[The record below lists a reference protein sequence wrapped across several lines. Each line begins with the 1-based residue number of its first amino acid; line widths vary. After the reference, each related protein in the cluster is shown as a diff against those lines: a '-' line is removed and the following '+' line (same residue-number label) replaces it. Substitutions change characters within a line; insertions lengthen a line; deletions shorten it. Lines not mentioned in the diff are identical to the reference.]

1 MANSGIGVN
10 QGVPTSFVAN
20 NELNYLT
27 SSDLINVYAKASPD
41 VRQQLVEP
49 FGDENLGIMDLLE
62 DLGQVE
68 EAVFGN
74 EYNHF
79 EQGRLK
85 ELVKASA
92 ETSNDGS
99 VAVIA
104 ITDTRD
110 IPFSSQ
116 TWYSN
121 TPSASTKLD
130 VQVGDT
136 VWIPVVGGNA
146 VETQVVGEGTADGLS
161 AGEIKIQKV
170 KSSDTIPTITTST
183 EMFIGGNAFAEG
195 SGQPNSR
202 EVRTYKYTN
211 YIQTFKSTY
220 EINGA
225 SLGQQAFITM
235 PNGSKYWYVQGIM
248 NTRRFHRN
256 QIEAAFLAGNQIDV
270 TSTATL
276 ANTFKTEGLIPA
288 MQANGNTEGYTAGS
302 LSITDIDSMI
312 AKLKK
317 FRGASEN
324 LLVGGN
330 EFITG
335 VDDIIRTSEG
345 MKAGGIQY
353 AGIGGED
360 RGVRFG
366 FDHFIRS
373 GVTFHYKSLQAFDD
387 PDSFGA
393 TNSSFAKLGLVI
405 PTGNTTSYNYGRQ
418 VTSVPTMRM
427 VYLSVDGESNG
438 YKEWVTGS
446 AGAVST
452 NQTDAQQINMRD
464 RKGFEVFGLN
474 RFGVF
479 DSNVA

>member
-1 MANSGIGVN
+1 MPNTSVGVN
-10 QGVPTSFVAN
+10 QSAPTSFVAN

-41 VRQQLVEP
+41 VREQLVEP
-49 FGDENLGIMDLLE
+49 FGDENLGIMDLME

-74 EYNHF
+74 EYIHF

-85 ELVKASA
+85 ELVKASSQ
-92 ETSNDGS
+92 TSNDGS
-99 VAVIA
+99 TAVFVA
-104 ITDTRD
+104 TDTRA
-110 IPFSSQ
+110 IPQGSQ
-116 TWYSN
+116 TWYQN
-121 TPSASTKLD
+121 TSSSTKVN

-136 VWIPVVGGNA
+136 LWIPDPSGRA
-146 VETQVVGEGTADGLS
+146 VETQVTGVNLTTSSVTIE
-161 AGEIKIQKV
+161 KV
-170 KSSDTIPTITTST
+170 KSGDTIPTITASK

-220 EINGA
+220 SINGA

-235 PNGSKYWYVQGIM
+235 PNGSRYWYVQGIM
-248 NTRRFHRN
+248 NTRRFHKN
-256 QIEAAFLAGNQIDV
+256 MIESAILAGNQV
-270 TSTATL
+270 SATSSSFGNTL
-276 ANTFKTEGLIPA
+276 KTEGLIPA
-288 MQANGNTEGYTAGS
+288 MQANSNSEAYTVGS
-302 LSITDIDSMI
+302 LSLTDIDSMI

-317 FRGASEN
+317 YRGASEN

-330 EFITG
+330 AFITD

-393 TNSSFAKLGLVI
+393 ADSSFADLGLVI

-418 VTSVPTMRM
+418 LTTVPVMRL
-427 VYLSVDGESNG
+427 VYLNVEGEDMG

-446 AGAVST
+446 AGAVAT
-452 NQTDAQQINMRD
+452 NQTDAQEINMRD
-464 RKGFEVFGLN
+464 RKGAEFFGLQ
-474 RFGVF
+474 RFGIF
-479 DSNVA
+479 DPYA

>member
-1 MANSGIGVN
+1 
-10 QGVPTSFVAN
+10 
-20 NELNYLT
+20 
-27 SSDLINVYAKASPD
+27 
-41 VRQQLVEP
+41 
-49 FGDENLGIMDLLE
+49 
-62 DLGQVE
+62 
-68 EAVFGN
+68 
-74 EYNHF
+74 
-79 EQGRLK
+79 
-85 ELVKASA
+85 
-92 ETSNDGS
+92 
-99 VAVIA
+99 
-104 ITDTRD
+104 
-110 IPFSSQ
+110 
-116 TWYSN
+116 
-121 TPSASTKLD
+121 
-130 VQVGDT
+130 
-136 VWIPVVGGNA
+136 
-146 VETQVVGEGTADGLS
+146 
-161 AGEIKIQKV
+161 
-170 KSSDTIPTITTST
+170 
-183 EMFIGGNAFAEG
+183 
-195 SGQPNSR
+195 
-202 EVRTYKYTN
+202 
-211 YIQTFKSTY
+211 
-220 EINGA
+220 
-225 SLGQQAFITM
+225 
-235 PNGSKYWYVQGIM
+235 
-248 NTRRFHRN
+248 
-256 QIEAAFLAGNQIDV
+256 
-270 TSTATL
+270 
-276 ANTFKTEGLIPA
+276 
-288 MQANGNTEGYTAGS
+288 
-302 LSITDIDSMI
+302 MI

-353 AGIGGED
+353 AGIGGEE

-427 VYLSVDGESNG
+427 VYLSVDGEANG

-474 RFGVF
+474 RFGIF